1 MNYSYAPRTTH
12 HFTLMRL
19 SCLQF
24 FILLLLALLG
34 AFALA
39 FSGIDLNGILGEL
52 PSGLPKIS
60 VPKSN
65 NGSADGKFDFPVT
78 WAQVDAVLD
87 GDTIRLSDGNRVR
100 YIGMDTPETESDP
113 PECYAKEAARR
124 NRKLV
129 DGKRVALRKDRSETD
144 RYGRLLRYVY
154 LEDGRMVNELLVEE
168 GYAVAAEFRPDPQN
182 ASRFAELEE
191 EAHQA
196 NRGLWGK
203 CER

>member
-1 MNYSYAPRTTH
+1 
-12 HFTLMRL
+12 MRL

-39 FSGIDLNGILGEL
+39 FSGIDLNGILGDL
-52 PSGLPKIS
+52 PSGLPKSNVPQTGS
-60 VPKSN
+60 VN
-65 NGSADGKFDFPVT
+65 FDFPVT

-168 GYAVAAEFRPDPQN
+168 GYAVAAEFRPDTQN
-182 ASRFAELEE
+182 ASRFAALEE